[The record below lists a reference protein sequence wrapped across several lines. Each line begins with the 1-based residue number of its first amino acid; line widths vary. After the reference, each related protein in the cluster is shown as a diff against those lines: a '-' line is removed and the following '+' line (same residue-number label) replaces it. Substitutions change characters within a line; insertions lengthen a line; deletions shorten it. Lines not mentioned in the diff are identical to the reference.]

1 MDEDQRVDLQL
12 ANEAAK
18 RGVNR
23 AAAASVEAIR
33 DRNEQEDPWEADGF
47 WCWWAKTSPPDRKE
61 KEALPPGEPSGRSS
75 KSKCK
80 KRKKPPKNFRSLYME
95 C

>member
-1 MDEDQRVDLQL
+1 MAEDQRVDLTR

-18 RGVNR
+18 QSVNK
-23 AAAASVEAIR
+23 AAAASVDAIQE
-33 DRNEQEDPWEADGF
+33 RNEREDPWEADGF
-47 WCWWAKTSPPDRKE
+47 WGWWARTSPPDWKV